1 MFLQWTH
8 PGMQHRATPEGC
20 ETTTTPAADVLDDG
34 ESYEIILEMPGVTQ
48 EGLNIEMEAKELVI
62 RGERK
67 AYEKDAK
74 LLYAGRAHGTK
85 LEKRFSLG
93 EDVDRTNVS
102 AHLENG
108 LLTVKLPRKAEVK
121 PRKIEVEVK

>member
-8 PGMQHRATPEGC
+8 PGMQHRTMSEGC
-20 ETTTTPAADVLDDG
+20 ERTATPAADVLDDG

-74 LLYAGRAHGTK
+74 LLYSGRTHGTK
-85 LEKRFSLG
+85 LEKRFGLG
-93 EDVDRTNVS
+93 EDVDRTKVS

-108 LLTVKLPRKAEVK
+108 LLTVKLPRKAEVQ